1 MLRGQPLDR
10 FVPLTTGCTANI
22 FASRLLVSGDMDSNE
37 TADKFKGKESGS
49 TCNQQRAAQVAGI
62 AVALHLYSA

>member
-1 MLRGQPLDR
+1 
-10 FVPLTTGCTANI
+10 
-22 FASRLLVSGDMDSNE
+22 MDSNE